1 VAGDKVEAAAK
12 TGVRSEA
19 ETVISNG
26 CGCGDQKGN
35 GSQVR
40 GDGGGCCQQKAVT
53 TTADVE
59 VEAVT
64 EPCDCG

>member
-26 CGCGDQKGN
+26 CGDQKAN

-40 GDGGGCCQQKAVT
+40 RAEGGCCQQKAVT

>member
-1 VAGDKVEAAAK
+1 VAGDKVEAVAK

-26 CGCGDQKGN
+26 CGDRKAN

-40 GDGGGCCQQKAVT
+40 DDEGGCCQQKAVT

-64 EPCDCG
+64 EPCGCG

>member
-1 VAGDKVEAAAK
+1 VAGDKVEAVAE

-26 CGCGDQKGN
+26 CGDQKAN

-40 GDGGGCCQQKAVT
+40 GAEGGCCQQKAVT

-59 VEAVT
+59 VEADT